1 MEEGVLRFWKE
12 NDIFQK
18 SIEMRSK
25 DNEYVF
31 YDGPPFA
38 TGLPHFGHFV
48 PGTIKDAVPRYQTMR
63 GRRVERGFG
72 WDCHGLPAEM
82 SAEKQLGVSGRKQI
96 SLHDLRGQTV
106 YICEYGL
113 LEDFDAAFDVLKA
126 HCPQSTLVPFN
137 FLDFEVFTQAE
148 KDKAVIINVQHWAEA
163 HPLFK
168 SCAIDWPLTARFGLI
183 FAKHPSASLQLFLDC
198 LPRPQPQA

>member
-1 MEEGVLRFWKE
+1 MFRPVSSKADFAKMEEGVLRFWKE

-48 PGTIKDAVPRYQTMR
+48 PGTIKDAIPRYQTMR

-72 WDCHGLPAEM
+72 WDCHGLPVEGIVQKELGISGHKAIVDYGVDKFN
-82 SAEKQLGVSGRKQI
+82 EKCQGLPHDGQELHGVH
-96 SLHDLRGQTV
+96 LV
-106 YICEYGL
+106 GL
-113 LEDFDAAFDVLKA
+113 QDAV
-126 HCPQSTLVPFN
+126 
-137 FLDFEVFTQAE
+137 
-148 KDKAVIINVQHWAEA
+148 
-163 HPLFK
+163 
-168 SCAIDWPLTARFGLI
+168 
-183 FAKHPSASLQLFLDC
+183 
-198 LPRPQPQA
+198 